1 MEALANAVECAI
13 REERYPCF
21 KKYIFTKRV
30 TEFEQRNSSPR
41 VCFLRDIEIFI
52 AFTMLEKLGGFFPRT
67 STGEATYRERLVW
80 LVLTLDGERQ

>member
-52 AFTMLEKLGGFFPRT
+52 PFTMLEKLGGFFPVRRP
-67 STGEATYRERLVW
+67 ARRLIEKDLCGW
-80 LVLTLDGERQ
+80 S